1 MAKKI
6 NTTPKADKKSNSKFA
21 VLEEKN
27 PSQAKKKGNSKLP
40 SSEDKI
46 SSQVKKKGNSKLP
59 ISEDKIP
66 SQVKKKA
73 KNKLSISDDKNFK
86 LQKRNNIADDSE
98 DDLLGET
105 LEVLYNDSIIDKP
118 IILDLIGKPLII
130 DLLLSDEEPTISIP
144 LLYSEKLDAGNDDSS
159 DNEEVVEKDVAVES
173 YFKRYKPTTPLSSD
187 DYNDK
192 NQILFAKRIELV
204 KEIETLE
211 NSTSLSARVK
221 RELLHKKS
229 LLDSVTSDIIYFN
242 LGLVNNYSRKFTSSS
257 SSDNA
262 SDYEGSG
269 IVGLMRAVKTY
280 DPTRGTKFSTWAYKP
295 IQREILRAVRDSDFK
310 QLSPGDFERRPEILR
325 AVKKLQDGN
334 DEFMPDYKEVAK
346 LANTT
351 VESVKRV
358 LHAPIIGSL
367 STPLSEDN
375 DTSLHD
381 IIEDVNAGVEDAAM
395 SRQDI
400 KDLEAF
406 GLSCLDERELYVIGR
421 RFGLDGEPAQRLSAI
436 GGTLGLSREAVRQ
449 VEAKALSKLLHP
461 VTRRKLVRHGRK

>member
-1 MAKKI
+1 MTKKDKNTSQI
-6 NTTPKADKKSNSKFA
+6 N
-21 VLEEKN
+21 
-27 PSQAKKKGNSKLP
+27 
-40 SSEDKI
+40 
-46 SSQVKKKGNSKLP
+46 
-59 ISEDKIP
+59 
-66 SQVKKKA
+66 KKA
-73 KNKLSISDDKNFK
+73 KMKLSVSNEKNFK
-86 LQKRNNIADDSE
+86 LQKRKKAEEISDDDLISE
-98 DDLLGET
+98 PLENLYGDSIINKPLILDLLG
-105 LEVLYNDSIIDKP
+105 
-118 IILDLIGKPLII
+118 KPLNPS
-130 DLLLSDEEPTISIP
+130 LLLNEEDSTIALP
-144 LLYSEKLDAGNDDSS
+144 LLYSEKSDADSEEP
-159 DNEEVVEKDVAVES
+159 NEIDEVIEKDVVVES
-173 YFKRYKPTTPLSSD
+173 YFKSYKPTTPLSSE

-192 NQILFAKRIELV
+192 NQFLFAKRIELV
-204 KEIETLE
+204 KEIEILE
-211 NSTSLSARVK
+211 DNKSLSARLK

-262 SDYEGSG
+262 SDYEASG

-334 DEFMPDYKEVAK
+334 DELMPDYKEIAK

>member
-1 MAKKI
+1 MTKKDKNTSQI
-6 NTTPKADKKSNSKFA
+6 N
-21 VLEEKN
+21 
-27 PSQAKKKGNSKLP
+27 
-40 SSEDKI
+40 
-46 SSQVKKKGNSKLP
+46 
-59 ISEDKIP
+59 
-66 SQVKKKA
+66 KKA
-73 KNKLSISDDKNFK
+73 KIKLSVSNEKNFK
-86 LQKRNNIADDSE
+86 LQKRKKAEEISDDDLISE
-98 DDLLGET
+98 PLENLYGDSIINKPLILDLLG
-105 LEVLYNDSIIDKP
+105 
-118 IILDLIGKPLII
+118 KPLNPS
-130 DLLLSDEEPTISIP
+130 LLLNEEDSTIALP
-144 LLYSEKLDAGNDDSS
+144 LLYSEKSDADSEEP
-159 DNEEVVEKDVAVES
+159 NEIDEVIEKDVVVES
-173 YFKRYKPTTPLSSD
+173 YFKSYKPTTPLSSD

-192 NQILFAKRIELV
+192 NQFLFAKRIELV
-204 KEIETLE
+204 KEIEILE
-211 NSTSLSARVK
+211 DNKSLSARLK

-262 SDYEGSG
+262 SDYEASG

-334 DEFMPDYKEVAK
+334 DELMPDYKEIAK

-421 RFGLDGEPAQRLSAI
+421 RFGLDGEPAQRLSAM

>member
-1 MAKKI
+1 MTKKDKKI
-6 NTTPKADKKSNSKFA
+6 S
-21 VLEEKN
+21 
-27 PSQAKKKGNSKLP
+27 
-40 SSEDKI
+40 
-46 SSQVKKKGNSKLP
+46 P
-59 ISEDKIP
+59 IN
-66 SQVKKKA
+66 KKA
-73 KNKLSISDDKNFK
+73 KMKLSVSNEKNFK
-86 LQKRNNIADDSE
+86 LQKKKKVTEISD
-98 DDLLGET
+98 DDLISEP
-105 LEVLYNDSIIDKP
+105 LENLYGDSIIN
-118 IILDLIGKPLII
+118 KPLII
-130 DLLLSDEEPTISIP
+130 DLLGKPLNPSLLLNEEDSTISLP
-144 LLYSEKLDAGNDDSS
+144 LLYSEKSDTDSEEPNDI
-159 DNEEVVEKDVAVES
+159 EEVIEKDVVVES
-173 YFKRYKPTTPLSSD
+173 YFKSYKPTTPLSSE

-192 NQILFAKRIELV
+192 NQFLFAKRIELV
-204 KEIETLE
+204 NEIEILE
-211 NSTSLSARVK
+211 NNNSLTARLK

-262 SDYEGSG
+262 SDYEASG

-334 DEFMPDYKEVAK
+334 DELMPDYKEIAK

>member
-1 MAKKI
+1 MTKKDKNTSQI
-6 NTTPKADKKSNSKFA
+6 N
-21 VLEEKN
+21 
-27 PSQAKKKGNSKLP
+27 
-40 SSEDKI
+40 
-46 SSQVKKKGNSKLP
+46 
-59 ISEDKIP
+59 
-66 SQVKKKA
+66 KKA
-73 KNKLSISDDKNFK
+73 KIKLSVSNEKNFK
-86 LQKRNNIADDSE
+86 LQKRKKAEEISDDDLISE
-98 DDLLGET
+98 PLENLYGDSIINKPLILDLLG
-105 LEVLYNDSIIDKP
+105 
-118 IILDLIGKPLII
+118 KPLNPS
-130 DLLLSDEEPTISIP
+130 LLLNEEDSTIALP
-144 LLYSEKLDAGNDDSS
+144 LLYSEKSDADSEEP
-159 DNEEVVEKDVAVES
+159 NEIDEVIEKDVVVES
-173 YFKRYKPTTPLSSD
+173 YFKSYKPTTPLSSE

-192 NQILFAKRIELV
+192 NQFLFAKRIELV
-204 KEIETLE
+204 KEIEILE
-211 NSTSLSARVK
+211 DNKSLSARLK

-262 SDYEGSG
+262 SDYEASG

-334 DEFMPDYKEVAK
+334 DELMPDYKEIAK

>member
-1 MAKKI
+1 MTKKDKNTSQI
-6 NTTPKADKKSNSKFA
+6 N
-21 VLEEKN
+21 
-27 PSQAKKKGNSKLP
+27 
-40 SSEDKI
+40 
-46 SSQVKKKGNSKLP
+46 
-59 ISEDKIP
+59 
-66 SQVKKKA
+66 KKA
-73 KNKLSISDDKNFK
+73 KMKLSVSNEKNFK
-86 LQKRNNIADDSE
+86 LQKRKKAEEISDDDLISE
-98 DDLLGET
+98 PLENLYGDSIINKPLILDLLG
-105 LEVLYNDSIIDKP
+105 
-118 IILDLIGKPLII
+118 KPLNPS
-130 DLLLSDEEPTISIP
+130 LLLNEEDSTIALP
-144 LLYSEKLDAGNDDSS
+144 LLYSEKSDADSEEP
-159 DNEEVVEKDVAVES
+159 NEIDEVIEKDVVVES
-173 YFKRYKPTTPLSSD
+173 YFKSYKPTTPLSSD

-192 NQILFAKRIELV
+192 NQFLFAKRIELV
-204 KEIETLE
+204 KEIEILE
-211 NSTSLSARVK
+211 DNKSLSARLK

-262 SDYEGSG
+262 SDYEASG

-334 DEFMPDYKEVAK
+334 DELMPDYKEIAK

>member
-1 MAKKI
+1 MTKKDKKI
-6 NTTPKADKKSNSKFA
+6 S
-21 VLEEKN
+21 
-27 PSQAKKKGNSKLP
+27 
-40 SSEDKI
+40 
-46 SSQVKKKGNSKLP
+46 P
-59 ISEDKIP
+59 IN
-66 SQVKKKA
+66 KKA
-73 KNKLSISDDKNFK
+73 KMKLSVSNEKNFK
-86 LQKRNNIADDSE
+86 LQKKNKVTEISDDDLISE
-98 DDLLGET
+98 PLEALYGDSIINKPLILDLLGKS
-105 LEVLYNDSIIDKP
+105 LNPS
-118 IILDLIGKPLII
+118 
-130 DLLLSDEEPTISIP
+130 LLLSEEDSTISLP
-144 LLYSEKLDAGNDDSS
+144 LPYSEKSDADSEEPNDID
-159 DNEEVVEKDVAVES
+159 EVIEKDVVVES
-173 YFKRYKPTTPLSSD
+173 YFKSYKPTTPLSSE

-192 NQILFAKRIELV
+192 NQFLFAKRIELV
-204 KEIETLE
+204 KEIEILE
-211 NSTSLSARVK
+211 NNNSLSARLK

-262 SDYEGSG
+262 SDYEASG

-325 AVKKLQDGN
+325 AVKTLQDGN
-334 DEFMPDYKEVAK
+334 DELMPDYKEIAK

>member
-1 MAKKI
+1 MTKKDKKI
-6 NTTPKADKKSNSKFA
+6 S
-21 VLEEKN
+21 
-27 PSQAKKKGNSKLP
+27 
-40 SSEDKI
+40 
-46 SSQVKKKGNSKLP
+46 P
-59 ISEDKIP
+59 IN
-66 SQVKKKA
+66 KKA
-73 KNKLSISDDKNFK
+73 KMKLSVSNEKNFK
-86 LQKRNNIADDSE
+86 LQKRKKAEEISDDDLISE
-98 DDLLGET
+98 PLENLYGDSIINKPLILDLLG
-105 LEVLYNDSIIDKP
+105 
-118 IILDLIGKPLII
+118 KPLNPS
-130 DLLLSDEEPTISIP
+130 LLLNEEDSTIALP
-144 LLYSEKLDAGNDDSS
+144 LLYSEKSDADSEEP
-159 DNEEVVEKDVAVES
+159 NEIDEVIEKDVVVES
-173 YFKRYKPTTPLSSD
+173 YFKSYKPTTPLSSD

-192 NQILFAKRIELV
+192 NQFLFAKRIELV
-204 KEIETLE
+204 KEIEILE
-211 NSTSLSARVK
+211 DNKSLSARLK

-262 SDYEGSG
+262 SDYEASG

-334 DEFMPDYKEVAK
+334 DELMPDYKEIAK

>member
-1 MAKKI
+1 MTKKDKKI
-6 NTTPKADKKSNSKFA
+6 S
-21 VLEEKN
+21 
-27 PSQAKKKGNSKLP
+27 
-40 SSEDKI
+40 
-46 SSQVKKKGNSKLP
+46 P
-59 ISEDKIP
+59 IN
-66 SQVKKKA
+66 KKA
-73 KNKLSISDDKNFK
+73 KMKLSVSNEKDFK
-86 LQKRNNIADDSE
+86 LQKKKKVTEISDDDLISE
-98 DDLLGET
+98 PLETLYGDSIINKPLILDLLG
-105 LEVLYNDSIIDKP
+105 
-118 IILDLIGKPLII
+118 KPLNPS
-130 DLLLSDEEPTISIP
+130 LLLNEEDSTISLP
-144 LLYSEKLDAGNDDSS
+144 LLYSEKSDADSEEPNDID
-159 DNEEVVEKDVAVES
+159 EVIEKDVVVES
-173 YFKRYKPTTPLSSD
+173 YFKSYKPTTPLSSE

-192 NQILFAKRIELV
+192 NQFLFAKRIELV
-204 KEIETLE
+204 NEIEILE
-211 NSTSLSARVK
+211 DNKSLSARLK

-262 SDYEGSG
+262 SDYEASG

-334 DEFMPDYKEVAK
+334 DEFMPDYKEIAK

-400 KDLEAF
+400 RDLEAF

>member
-1 MAKKI
+1 MPKNDKNLSQSKKKS
-6 NTTPKADKKSNSKFA
+6 TTKLSDSNDKKLSII
-21 VLEEKN
+21 
-27 PSQAKKKGNSKLP
+27 KKKTKN
-40 SSEDKI
+40 
-46 SSQVKKKGNSKLP
+46 KLP
-59 ISEDKIP
+59 ITNDNNP
-66 SQVKKKA
+66 SKKNKKA
-73 KNKLSISDDKNFK
+73 NIKLSISDDKNFK
-86 LQKRNNIADDSE
+86 LQKRKNIVDDSE
-98 DDLLGET
+98 DDLLGEPI
-105 LEVLYNDSIIDKP
+105 EALYNDSIIDKP
-118 IILDLIGKPLII
+118 IILDLIGKPLIV
-130 DLLLSDEEPTISIP
+130 DLLLSDEEPIVSIP
-144 LLYSEKLDAGNDDSS
+144 LLYSEKADIGNDDSTES
-159 DNEEVVEKDVAVES
+159 EDIAEKDAVVES

-192 NQILFAKRIELV
+192 NQFLFAKRIELV

-211 NSTSLSARVK
+211 NNTSLSARLK

-262 SDYEGSG
+262 SDYEASG

>member
-1 MAKKI
+1 M
-6 NTTPKADKKSNSKFA
+6 PKNDKNLSQSKKKSTTKLSDSHNKKLSRI
-21 VLEEKN
+21 
-27 PSQAKKKGNSKLP
+27 KKKTKN
-40 SSEDKI
+40 
-46 SSQVKKKGNSKLP
+46 KLP
-59 ISEDKIP
+59 IANDNNP
-66 SQVKKKA
+66 SKNNKKA
-73 KNKLSISDDKNFK
+73 NIKLSISDDKNFK
-86 LQKRNNIADDSE
+86 LQKRKNIVDDSE
-98 DDLLGET
+98 DDLLGEPI
-105 LEVLYNDSIIDKP
+105 EALYNDSIIDKP
-118 IILDLIGKPLII
+118 IILDLIGKPLIV
-130 DLLLSDEEPTISIP
+130 DLLLSDEEPIVSIP
-144 LLYSEKLDAGNDDSS
+144 LLYSEKADIGNEDSTES
-159 DNEEVVEKDVAVES
+159 EDVAEKDVVVES
-173 YFKRYKPTTPLSSD
+173 YFKRYKPTTPLSSN

-192 NQILFAKRIELV
+192 NQFLFAKRIELV

-211 NSTSLSARVK
+211 NNTSLSARLK
-221 RELLHKKS
+221 RELLHKKA

-262 SDYEGSG
+262 SDYEASG

>member
-1 MAKKI
+1 MTKKDKKI
-6 NTTPKADKKSNSKFA
+6 S
-21 VLEEKN
+21 
-27 PSQAKKKGNSKLP
+27 
-40 SSEDKI
+40 
-46 SSQVKKKGNSKLP
+46 P
-59 ISEDKIP
+59 IN
-66 SQVKKKA
+66 KKA
-73 KNKLSISDDKNFK
+73 KIKLSVSNEKNFK
-86 LQKRNNIADDSE
+86 LQKKKKVTENSDDDLISE
-98 DDLLGET
+98 PLETLYGDSIINKPLILDLLG
-105 LEVLYNDSIIDKP
+105 
-118 IILDLIGKPLII
+118 KPLNPS
-130 DLLLSDEEPTISIP
+130 LLLNEEDSTISLP
-144 LLYSEKLDAGNDDSS
+144 LLYSEKSDADSEEPNDID
-159 DNEEVVEKDVAVES
+159 EVIEKDVVVES
-173 YFKRYKPTTPLSSD
+173 YFKSYKPTTPLSSE

-192 NQILFAKRIELV
+192 NQFLFAKRIELV
-204 KEIETLE
+204 KEIEILE
-211 NSTSLSARVK
+211 KNNSLSARLK

-262 SDYEGSG
+262 SDYEASG

-334 DEFMPDYKEVAK
+334 DELMPDYKEIAK

>member
-1 MAKKI
+1 MTKKDKKI
-6 NTTPKADKKSNSKFA
+6 S
-21 VLEEKN
+21 
-27 PSQAKKKGNSKLP
+27 
-40 SSEDKI
+40 
-46 SSQVKKKGNSKLP
+46 P
-59 ISEDKIP
+59 IN
-66 SQVKKKA
+66 KKA
-73 KNKLSISDDKNFK
+73 KMKLSVSNEKNFK
-86 LQKRNNIADDSE
+86 LQKKKKVTEVSDDDLISE
-98 DDLLGET
+98 PLETLYGDSIINKPLILDLLG
-105 LEVLYNDSIIDKP
+105 
-118 IILDLIGKPLII
+118 KPLNPS
-130 DLLLSDEEPTISIP
+130 LLLNEEDSTISLP
-144 LLYSEKLDAGNDDSS
+144 LLYSEKSDSEEPNDID
-159 DNEEVVEKDVAVES
+159 EVIEKDVVVES
-173 YFKRYKPTTPLSSD
+173 YFKSYKPTTPLSSE

-192 NQILFAKRIELV
+192 NQFLFAKRIELV
-204 KEIETLE
+204 KEIEILE
-211 NSTSLSARVK
+211 NNNSLSARLK

-262 SDYEGSG
+262 SDYEASG

-334 DEFMPDYKEVAK
+334 DELMPDYKEIAK

>member
-1 MAKKI
+1 M
-6 NTTPKADKKSNSKFA
+6 PKNDKNLSQSKKKSTTKLSDSNNKNLSKI
-21 VLEEKN
+21 
-27 PSQAKKKGNSKLP
+27 KKKTKN
-40 SSEDKI
+40 
-46 SSQVKKKGNSKLP
+46 KLP
-59 ISEDKIP
+59 IANDNNP
-66 SQVKKKA
+66 SKKNKKA
-73 KNKLSISDDKNFK
+73 NIKLSISDDKNFK
-86 LQKRNNIADDSE
+86 LQKRKNIVDDPE
-98 DDLLGET
+98 DDLLGEPI
-105 LEVLYNDSIIDKP
+105 EALYNDSIIDKP
-118 IILDLIGKPLII
+118 IILDLIGKPLIV
-130 DLLLSDEEPTISIP
+130 DLLLSDEEPIVSIP
-144 LLYSEKLDAGNDDSS
+144 LLYSEKADIGNEDSTES
-159 DNEEVVEKDVAVES
+159 EDVAEKDVVVES

-192 NQILFAKRIELV
+192 NQFLFAKRIELV

-211 NSTSLSARVK
+211 NNTSLSARLK

-262 SDYEGSG
+262 SDYEASG

-351 VESVKRV
+351 LESVKRV

>member
-1 MAKKI
+1 MTKKDKKI
-6 NTTPKADKKSNSKFA
+6 S
-21 VLEEKN
+21 
-27 PSQAKKKGNSKLP
+27 
-40 SSEDKI
+40 
-46 SSQVKKKGNSKLP
+46 P
-59 ISEDKIP
+59 IN
-66 SQVKKKA
+66 KKA
-73 KNKLSISDDKNFK
+73 KMKLSVSNENNFK
-86 LQKRNNIADDSE
+86 LQKKNKVTEISDDDLISE
-98 DDLLGET
+98 PLEALYGDSIINKPLILDLLG
-105 LEVLYNDSIIDKP
+105 
-118 IILDLIGKPLII
+118 KPLNPS
-130 DLLLSDEEPTISIP
+130 LLLSEEDSTISLP
-144 LLYSEKLDAGNDDSS
+144 LLYSEKPDADSEEPNDID
-159 DNEEVVEKDVAVES
+159 EVIEKDVVVES
-173 YFKRYKPTTPLSSD
+173 YFKSYKPTTPLSSE

-192 NQILFAKRIELV
+192 NQFLFAKRIELV
-204 KEIETLE
+204 KEIEILE
-211 NSTSLSARVK
+211 NNNSLSARLK

-262 SDYEGSG
+262 TDYEASG

-334 DEFMPDYKEVAK
+334 DELMPDYKEIAK

>member
-1 MAKKI
+1 
-6 NTTPKADKKSNSKFA
+6 
-21 VLEEKN
+21 
-27 PSQAKKKGNSKLP
+27 
-40 SSEDKI
+40 
-46 SSQVKKKGNSKLP
+46 
-59 ISEDKIP
+59 
-66 SQVKKKA
+66 
-73 KNKLSISDDKNFK
+73 
-86 LQKRNNIADDSE
+86 
-98 DDLLGET
+98 
-105 LEVLYNDSIIDKP
+105 
-118 IILDLIGKPLII
+118 
-130 DLLLSDEEPTISIP
+130 
-144 LLYSEKLDAGNDDSS
+144 
-159 DNEEVVEKDVAVES
+159 
-173 YFKRYKPTTPLSSD
+173 
-187 DYNDK
+187 
-192 NQILFAKRIELV
+192 
-204 KEIETLE
+204 
-211 NSTSLSARVK
+211 
-221 RELLHKKS
+221 
-229 LLDSVTSDIIYFN
+229 
-242 LGLVNNYSRKFTSSS
+242 
-257 SSDNA
+257 
-262 SDYEGSG
+262 
-269 IVGLMRAVKTY
+269 MRAVKTY

-325 AVKKLQDGN
+325 AVKTLQDGN
-334 DEFMPDYKEVAK
+334 DELMPDYKEIAK

>member
-1 MAKKI
+1 MTKKDKNISQI
-6 NTTPKADKKSNSKFA
+6 N
-21 VLEEKN
+21 
-27 PSQAKKKGNSKLP
+27 
-40 SSEDKI
+40 
-46 SSQVKKKGNSKLP
+46 
-59 ISEDKIP
+59 
-66 SQVKKKA
+66 KKA
-73 KNKLSISDDKNFK
+73 KMKLSVSNEKNFK
-86 LQKRNNIADDSE
+86 LQKRKKAEEISDDDLISE
-98 DDLLGET
+98 PLENLYGDSIINKPLILDLLG
-105 LEVLYNDSIIDKP
+105 
-118 IILDLIGKPLII
+118 KPLNPS
-130 DLLLSDEEPTISIP
+130 LLLNEEDSTIALP
-144 LLYSEKLDAGNDDSS
+144 LLYSEKSDADSEEP
-159 DNEEVVEKDVAVES
+159 NEIDEVMEKDVVVES
-173 YFKRYKPTTPLSSD
+173 YFKSYKPTTPLSSE

-192 NQILFAKRIELV
+192 NQFLFAKRIELV
-204 KEIETLE
+204 KEIEILE
-211 NSTSLSARVK
+211 DNKSLSARLK

-262 SDYEGSG
+262 SDYEASG

-334 DEFMPDYKEVAK
+334 DELMPDYKEIAK

-358 LHAPIIGSL
+358 LHAPILGSL

>member
-1 MAKKI
+1 MTKKDKKI
-6 NTTPKADKKSNSKFA
+6 S
-21 VLEEKN
+21 
-27 PSQAKKKGNSKLP
+27 
-40 SSEDKI
+40 
-46 SSQVKKKGNSKLP
+46 P
-59 ISEDKIP
+59 IN
-66 SQVKKKA
+66 KKA
-73 KNKLSISDDKNFK
+73 KMKLSVSNEKNFK
-86 LQKRNNIADDSE
+86 LQKKKKITEVSDDDLISE
-98 DDLLGET
+98 PLETLYGDSIINKPLILDLLG
-105 LEVLYNDSIIDKP
+105 
-118 IILDLIGKPLII
+118 KPLNPS
-130 DLLLSDEEPTISIP
+130 LLLNEEDSTISLP
-144 LLYSEKLDAGNDDSS
+144 LLYSEKSDSDSEEPNDID
-159 DNEEVVEKDVAVES
+159 EVIEKDVVVES
-173 YFKRYKPTTPLSSD
+173 YFKSYKPTTTLSSE

-192 NQILFAKRIELV
+192 NQFLFAKRIELV
-204 KEIETLE
+204 KEIEILE
-211 NSTSLSARVK
+211 NNNSLSARLK

-262 SDYEGSG
+262 SDYEASG

-334 DEFMPDYKEVAK
+334 DELMPDYKEIAK

>member
-1 MAKKI
+1 MTKKDKNTSQI
-6 NTTPKADKKSNSKFA
+6 N
-21 VLEEKN
+21 
-27 PSQAKKKGNSKLP
+27 
-40 SSEDKI
+40 
-46 SSQVKKKGNSKLP
+46 
-59 ISEDKIP
+59 
-66 SQVKKKA
+66 KKA
-73 KNKLSISDDKNFK
+73 KIKLSVSNEKNFK
-86 LQKRNNIADDSE
+86 LQKRKKAEEISDDDLISE
-98 DDLLGET
+98 PLENLYGDSIINKPLILDLLG
-105 LEVLYNDSIIDKP
+105 
-118 IILDLIGKPLII
+118 KPLNPS
-130 DLLLSDEEPTISIP
+130 LLLNEEDSTIALP
-144 LLYSEKLDAGNDDSS
+144 LLYSEKSDADSEEP
-159 DNEEVVEKDVAVES
+159 NEIDEVIEKDVVVES
-173 YFKRYKPTTPLSSD
+173 YFKSYKPTTPLSSD

-192 NQILFAKRIELV
+192 NQFLFAKRIELV
-204 KEIETLE
+204 KEIEILE
-211 NSTSLSARVK
+211 DNKSLSARLK

-262 SDYEGSG
+262 SDYEASG

-334 DEFMPDYKEVAK
+334 DELMPDYKEIAK

>member
-1 MAKKI
+1 MTKKDKKI
-6 NTTPKADKKSNSKFA
+6 S
-21 VLEEKN
+21 
-27 PSQAKKKGNSKLP
+27 
-40 SSEDKI
+40 
-46 SSQVKKKGNSKLP
+46 P
-59 ISEDKIP
+59 IN
-66 SQVKKKA
+66 KKA
-73 KNKLSISDDKNFK
+73 KMKLSVSNEKNFK
-86 LQKRNNIADDSE
+86 LQKKKKVTEVSDDDLISE
-98 DDLLGET
+98 PLETLYGDSIINKPLILDLLG
-105 LEVLYNDSIIDKP
+105 
-118 IILDLIGKPLII
+118 KPLNPS
-130 DLLLSDEEPTISIP
+130 LLLNEEDSTISLP
-144 LLYSEKLDAGNDDSS
+144 LLYSEKSDSDSEEPNDID
-159 DNEEVVEKDVAVES
+159 EVIEKDVVVES
-173 YFKRYKPTTPLSSD
+173 YFKSYKPTTTLSSE

-192 NQILFAKRIELV
+192 NQFLFAKRIELV
-204 KEIETLE
+204 KEIEILE
-211 NSTSLSARVK
+211 NNNSLSARLK

-262 SDYEGSG
+262 SDYEASG

-334 DEFMPDYKEVAK
+334 DELMPDYKEIAK